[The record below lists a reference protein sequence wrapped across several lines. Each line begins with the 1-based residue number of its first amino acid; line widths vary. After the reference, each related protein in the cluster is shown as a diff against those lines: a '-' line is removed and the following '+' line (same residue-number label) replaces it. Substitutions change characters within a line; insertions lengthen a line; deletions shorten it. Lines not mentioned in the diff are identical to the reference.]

1 MRKEQFY
8 EITSYIGSLVEYTKF
23 ENHVYAVGGSVRDL
37 LMGNDIKDIDLVI
50 DLPDGGVEL
59 ANYFKEKGYCHNVVI
74 YPTYGTAMFH
84 LNEFPDEEIECVM
97 TRGEKY
103 VDKDSRNPVCVFDT
117 LEADAIRRDLTINA
131 IYYNVYTGKI
141 LDPTGGAGDIVNK
154 RPIKVTN
161 ENPDVVFDDDPL
173 RILRVVR
180 FATRFNLP
188 IDQLT
193 WNSMVK
199 NVDRLEIIS
208 KERIQAE
215 FNKIITDKHATK
227 GIEELCLIGAM
238 KYIIPEFIK
247 TIGMEQNDYHF
258 GDVYTHSMSVLG
270 YYHSQMRGEMGKSDL
285 ITALACLLH
294 DIGKIKTKTI
304 KDGKI
309 HFYDHEYVGYTMIS
323 DILKRL
329 KYDNDTIK
337 EVEFLVKNHMRTKN
351 FGDDMV
357 KIKPKSFNKLAY
369 ECGCKERWLRLATVI
384 ECDNMSHKIEHNI
397 RGQFN
402 TMFASLPKATKM
414 FGYKLPV
421 DGDDVMRELDLKPGR
436 DIKLVLD
443 RLLKMAFQNP
453 DIDRKTCLKQIKFV
467 YKQIKNEMKKVEK

>member
-1 MRKEQFY
+1 MQTKVDQ
-8 EITSYIGSLVEYTKF
+8 TYI
-23 ENHVYAVGGSVRDL
+23 
-37 LMGNDIKDIDLVI
+37 
-50 DLPDGGVEL
+50 
-59 ANYFKEKGYCHNVVI
+59 
-74 YPTYGTAMFH
+74 
-84 LNEFPDEEIECVM
+84 
-97 TRGEKY
+97 
-103 VDKDSRNPVCVFDT
+103 
-117 LEADAIRRDLTINA
+117 
-131 IYYNVYTGKI
+131 
-141 LDPTGGAGDIVNK
+141 
-154 RPIKVTN
+154 
-161 ENPDVVFDDDPL
+161 DDPL
-173 RILRVVR
+173 RILRCVR
-180 FATRFNLP
+180 FSCKLGFT
-188 IDQLT
+188 ISKET
-193 WNSMVK
+193 WISMVK

-215 FNKIITDKHATK
+215 FNKIITDKHAVN
-227 GIEELCLIGAM
+227 GIKMLVDIGAM
-238 KYIIPEFIK
+238 KYIIPELIE

-258 GDVYTHSMSVLG
+258 GTVYEHTLALID
-270 YYHSQMRGEMGKSDL
+270 YYHSQMRGEKGESDL
-285 ITALACLLH
+285 VTSLACLLH

-309 HFYDHEYVGYTMIS
+309 HFYDHEYVGYSMIS
-323 DILKRL
+323 NILKRL

-357 KIKPKSFNKLAY
+357 KIKSKSFNKLAY

-397 RGQFN
+397 KGQFN

-443 RLLKMAFQNP
+443 RLLKIAFQNP
-453 DIDRKTCLKQIKFV
+453 NIDRESCLKQIKFI
-467 YKQIKNEMKKVEK
+467 YKQIKNEMKKVED